1 MRRSGGWHVFAALA
15 LSLGLSA
22 CNTTDALTPQV
33 DIGGGTQRGS
43 SPVTQADTDRM
54 AGAYASE
61 PMQSAPLAAPPAAP
75 LASNTYPRRQSN
87 TLDSQ
92 ARALEDG
99 DAVSPSSSGPPPEWE
114 GQSADNRDGMT
125 SSSPTDQAAL
135 PPASAD
141 GSAAIRFLPIIGAPV
156 EAVTPLSRQLAI
168 AARSSGVRIRP
179 SGDTGTKHILKGYFS
194 ALSDDGKVTV
204 VYVWDVLD
212 SSGARLHRMQGQET
226 LSAQGTDPWAAI
238 PASVMQSIADK
249 TISGYLDWRQTA
261 SRL

>member
-1 MRRSGGWHVFAALA
+1 MRRSGSWHIAAALTV
-15 LSLGLSA
+15 SLALSA

-33 DIGGGTQRGS
+33 DIGGGTQRAT

-54 AGAYASE
+54 AGSYN
-61 PMQSAPLAAPPAAP
+61 AAPIQSAP
-75 LASNTYPRRQSN
+75 LASNTYTRSQSG

-92 ARALEDG
+92 ARALNNGE
-99 DAVSPSSSGPPPEWE
+99 AVSPSSSGPPPEWQ
-114 GQSADNRDGMT
+114 GQTADSEDRMPATGGAPLASSADRAGVP
-125 SSSPTDQAAL
+125 PTTTEGA
-135 PPASAD
+135 
-141 GSAAIRFLPIIGAPV
+141 GTIRFLPIIGAPV

-168 AARSSGVRIRP
+168 SARSSGVRIRP
-179 SGDTGTKHILKGYFS
+179 STDTSTEHILKGYFS
-194 ALSDDGKVTV
+194 ALSDSGKVTV

-212 SSGARLHRMQGQET
+212 NGGARLHRMQGQET
-226 LSAQGTDPWAAI
+226 LSAQGPDPWAAI

>member
-1 MRRSGGWHVFAALA
+1 MRRSGSWHIAAILA
-15 LSLGLSA
+15 FSLALSA

-33 DIGGGTQRGS
+33 DIGGGTERAS

-54 AGAYASE
+54 AGSYNAA
-61 PMQSAPLAAPPAAP
+61 PIQSAPLV
-75 LASNTYPRRQSN
+75 SNTYPHRQSG

-92 ARALEDG
+92 ARALENG
-99 DAVSPSSSGPPPEWE
+99 ENVSPSSSDPPPEWQ
-114 GQSADNRDGMT
+114 GQV
-125 SSSPTDQAAL
+125 
-135 PPASAD
+135 AD
-141 GSAAIRFLPIIGAPV
+141 GEDRTPSSDGAPLASSAQQAGAPPTAKEGAGTIRFLPIIGAPV

-179 SGDTGTKHILKGYFS
+179 STDPSTEHILKGYFS
-194 ALSDDGKVTV
+194 ALADSGKVTV

-212 SSGARLHRMQGQET
+212 NGGGRLHRMQGQET
-226 LSAQGTDPWAAI
+226 LAAQGPDPWAAI